1 MKVLK
6 FGGTSVGSP
15 ETIRVVKKIVDSQT
29 EPCAVVVS
37 AFGGVTDKIILTS
50 RKAMEH
56 DPSYKD
62 ELFEISTRHF
72 DAINELLDDKQNRE
86 HTLKEADA
94 MLNTFQDILHGVY
107 LLEDLSDKTMDFLL
121 SFGERLSAMIISRLI
136 NNAAYIDSRK
146 MVRTN
151 SQFLNATV
159 NFQVTEE
166 KIRKSLEN
174 LISVAVV
181 PGFIASDEKG
191 RTTTLG
197 RGGSDYTAAIIAA
210 ATKASA
216 LEIWTDVDGFMTA
229 DPRIVKKAHPI
240 SCLSYEEAME
250 LSHFGA
256 KVLYTPTLTPAFKK
270 SVPIRILNTFNTD
283 APGTLI
289 SHRADCKSK
298 HMIKGIS
305 SINAVD
311 LITVKGAGMVGK
323 TGTSAR
329 VFSSLARGHVNVI
342 LITQASSE
350 MTISFAVDPSDTDTA
365 VKELK
370 EEFSTEIELRQE
382 MAIEVIRD
390 LSIIAIVGEE
400 MRHTPGISAILYHSM
415 GRNGISVIATAQG
428 SSELNIS
435 VVIRKESL
443 KKALNAINE
452 GFFLSDLKEIHLY
465 LAGTGNVGRNLLKQ
479 IKKQFQPLMETQR
492 LKVNL
497 VGISNSRKMLINPDG
512 IDISDPYKALEK
524 GESADMNKFIETIG
538 RKNLRNSVFVDC
550 TASETLSERYSDL
563 FEKYVSVITANKI
576 ACSSD
581 YSLYRGLKES
591 AMMHGVK
598 FSFETN
604 VGAGLPVISTIEDLI
619 SSGDEILEIEA
630 VVSGTLNYIFNILSE
645 EITLSK
651 AIRMAMDNGFAE
663 PDPRLDLSGMDVKRK
678 LLILAR
684 ESGYPLEPDDIQIET
699 FLPDE
704 LFEGDVDSFLK
715 NVVQLNGEWEE
726 KRKKLVTSGRRW
738 RYVAA
743 LKDGK
748 GIIGLR
754 EMRDRHPA
762 YQLEA
767 SNNIILLTTSRYR
780 ELPLLIQGYGAGAD
794 VTAAGLF
801 ADVIRAGKR

>member
-15 ETIRVVKKIVDSQT
+15 ASIKIVRSIVESQE

-37 AFGGVTDKIILTS
+37 AFGGITDKIIATS
-50 RKAMEH
+50 SKAMEH
-56 DPSYKD
+56 DPTYKD
-62 ELFEISTRHF
+62 TLFEIGSRHF
-72 DAINELLDDKQNRE
+72 DAINELLEGDVRE

-94 MLNTFQDILHGVY
+94 LLNEFQDILHGVY
-107 LLEDLSDKTMDFLL
+107 LLEDLSDKVMGFLL

-136 NNAAYIDSRK
+136 KGAVYIDARKMIRTDCNYLNAAVDYNISAE
-146 MVRTN
+146 M
-151 SQFLNATV
+151 
-159 NFQVTEE
+159 
-166 KIRKSLEN
+166 IRSSLEN
-174 LISVAVV
+174 LTGVALV
-181 PGFIASDEKG
+181 PGFIASSITGK
-191 RTTTLG
+191 TTTLG
-197 RGGSDYTAAIIAA
+197 RGGSDYTAALIAA
-210 ATKASA
+210 AMGASM

-229 DPRIVKKAHPI
+229 DPKIVKKAYPI
-240 SCLSYEEAME
+240 PCLSYEEAME

-256 KVLYTPTLTPAFKK
+256 KVLYTPTLTPAFRE
-270 SVPIRILNTFNTD
+270 SIPIKILNTFNTD

-289 SHRADCKSK
+289 SHQDACNPK
-298 HMIKGIS
+298 HLIKGIS

-329 VFSSLARGHVNVI
+329 VFTSLARSDVNII

-350 MTISFAVDPSDTDTA
+350 MTISFAVDPSASDAA
-365 VKELK
+365 VAGLK
-370 EEFSTEIELRQE
+370 EEFSTEIELRKE
-382 MAIEVIRD
+382 MEIEVIRD
-390 LSIIAIVGEE
+390 LSIIAIVGEQ

-435 VVIRKESL
+435 VVIRRESL

-465 LAGTGNVGRNLLKQ
+465 LAGTGNVGSKLLNQ
-479 IKKQFQPLMETQR
+479 IRQQFNTLMETQR

-497 VGISNSRKMLINPDG
+497 VGISNSRKMLIDPDG
-512 IDISDPYKALEK
+512 IDISDPLKALEQ
-524 GESADMNKFIETIG
+524 GETADLDKLIETIG
-538 RKNLRNSVFVDC
+538 QKNLRNSVFVDC
-550 TASETLSERYSDL
+550 TASETLSGRYNEL

-576 ACSSD
+576 ACSSE
-581 YSLYRGLKES
+581 YSLYRSLKES
-591 AMMHGVK
+591 ALTHGVK

-619 SSGDEILEIEA
+619 SSGDKILEIEA

-645 EITLSK
+645 EITLST

-684 ESGYPLEPDDIQIET
+684 ESGYPLEADDIEIET

-715 NVVQLNGEWEE
+715 NIVKLNEEWED
-726 KRKKLVTSGRRW
+726 KRKRLVASGRRW

-748 GIIGLR
+748 GVIGLR
-754 EMRDRHPA
+754 EMKERHPA

>member
-15 ETIRVVKKIVDSQT
+15 GSIKVVQQIVESQQ

-37 AFGGVTDKIILTS
+37 AFGGITDRIIATAS
-50 RKAMEH
+50 RAMEH
-56 DPSYKD
+56 DPTYKD
-62 ELFEISTRHF
+62 DLIEIGSRHF
-72 DAINELLDDKQNRE
+72 DAINELLDGDVRE

-94 MLNTFQDILHGVY
+94 LLNEFQDILHGVY
-107 LLEDLSDKTMDFLL
+107 LLEDLSEKVMGFLL

-136 NNAAYIDSRK
+136 SGADFIDARK
-146 MVRTN
+146 MIRTD
-151 SQFLNATV
+151 SSYLNATV
-159 NFQVTEE
+159 DYALSA
-166 KIRKSLEN
+166 KLIRESLEN
-174 LISVAVV
+174 LSAVALV
-181 PGFIASDEKG
+181 PGFIASNATGK
-191 RTTTLG
+191 TTTLG
-197 RGGSDYTAAIIAA
+197 RGGSDYTAALIAA
-210 ATKASA
+210 AMDASM

-229 DPRIVKKAHPI
+229 DPKIVKKAYPI
-240 SCLSYEEAME
+240 PCLSYEEAME

-256 KVLYTPTLTPAFKK
+256 KVLYTPTLTPAFRE
-270 SVPIRILNTFNTD
+270 SIPIKILNTFNTG

-289 SHRADCKSK
+289 SHHESCSSK
-298 HMIKGIS
+298 HLIKGIS

-311 LITVKGAGMVGK
+311 LVTVKGAGMVGK

-329 VFSSLARGHVNVI
+329 VFTSLARSGVNVI

-350 MTISFAVDPSDTDTA
+350 MTISFAVDPLTSDAA
-365 VKELK
+365 VAGLK
-370 EEFSTEIELRQE
+370 EEFSTEIELRRE
-382 MAIEVIRD
+382 MEIEVIRD

-400 MRHTPGISAILYHSM
+400 MRHTPGISSILYHSM

-435 VVIRKESL
+435 VVIRRESL

-465 LAGTGNVGRNLLKQ
+465 LAGTGNVGSKLLNQ
-479 IKKQFQPLMETQR
+479 VRQQFKPLMETQR

-497 VGISNSRKMLINPDG
+497 VGISNSRKMLIDPDG
-512 IDISDPYKALEK
+512 IDIDDPMKALEQ
-524 GESADMNKFIETIG
+524 GEPADLDKFIETIG
-538 RKNLRNSVFVDC
+538 SKNLRNSVFVDC
-550 TASETLSERYSDL
+550 TASETLSNRYNEL

-581 YSLYRGLKES
+581 YSLYHSLKES
-591 AMMHGVK
+591 AMVHGVK

-619 SSGDEILEIEA
+619 SSGDKILEIEA

-645 EITLSK
+645 EVTLSK
-651 AIRMAMDNGFAE
+651 AIRMAMESGFSE

-684 ESGYPLEPDDIQIET
+684 ESGYALEADDIKIET
-699 FLPDE
+699 FLPDD
-704 LFEGDVDSFLK
+704 LFEGDVDSFLE
-715 NVVQLNGEWEE
+715 NVEKLNGEWEE
-726 KRKKLVTSGRRW
+726 KRKQLVASGRRW

-748 GIIGLR
+748 GMIGLR
-754 EMRDRHPA
+754 EMKERHPA

-767 SNNIILLTTSRYR
+767 SNNIILLTTSRYK

>member
-15 ETIRVVKKIVDSQT
+15 ETIRVVQKIVESQT

-37 AFGGVTDKIILTS
+37 AFGGITDKIIAIS

-62 ELFEISTRHF
+62 DLFEFSNRHF
-72 DAINELLDDKQNRE
+72 DAINELLEDENRE

-94 MLNTFQDILHGVY
+94 MISEFQDILHGVY
-107 LLEDLSDKTMDFLL
+107 LLEDLSDKTMGFLL
-121 SFGERLSAMIISRLI
+121 SFGERLSAKILSRLI
-136 NNAAYIDSRK
+136 QKAAYIDARK
-146 MVRTN
+146 MIRTN
-151 SQFLNATV
+151 SDYLNATV
-159 NFQVTEE
+159 DIQLSEE
-166 KIRKSLEN
+166 MIRSSLEN
-174 LISVAVV
+174 LTSVALI

-191 RTTTLG
+191 KTTTLG

-210 ATKASA
+210 AMKASV

-240 SCLSYEEAME
+240 GCLSYEEAME

-256 KVLYTPTLTPAFKK
+256 KVLYTPTLSPAFRENI
-270 SVPIRILNTFNTD
+270 PIRILNTFNAE

-289 SHRADCKSK
+289 SHHDVCGSE
-298 HMIKGIS
+298 HLIKGIS

-311 LITVKGAGMVGK
+311 LVTVKGAGMVGK

-329 VFSSLARGHVNVI
+329 VFTSLARSNVNVI

-350 MTISFAVDPSDTDTA
+350 MTISFAVDPSATDAA
-365 VKELK
+365 VAGLK
-370 EEFSTEIELRQE
+370 EEFSTEIELRRE
-382 MAIEVIRD
+382 MEIEVIRE

-400 MRHTPGISAILYHSM
+400 MRHTPGISSILYHAL

-435 VVIRKESL
+435 VVIKRSSL

-465 LAGTGNVGRNLLKQ
+465 LAGTGNVGSKLLNQ
-479 IKKQFQPLMETQR
+479 IRQQFKPLMETQR

-497 VGISNSRKMLINPDG
+497 VGISNSRKMLINTDG
-512 IDISDPYKALEK
+512 IDINDPYKALEN
-524 GESADMNKFIETIG
+524 GVEADLNKFIETIG

-550 TASETLSERYSDL
+550 TASETLSERYSEL

-581 YSLYRGLKES
+581 YSLYRSLKES
-591 AMMHGVK
+591 ALVHGVK

-619 SSGDEILEIEA
+619 SSGDKILEIEA

-645 EITLSK
+645 EIPLSK
-651 AIRMAMDNGFAE
+651 AIRMAMDNGFSE

-684 ESGYPLEPDDIQIET
+684 ESGYPLEAEDIEIEK

-715 NVVQLNGEWEE
+715 NIEKENDVWEE
-726 KRKKLVTSGRRW
+726 KRKKLAASGRRW

-748 GIIGLR
+748 GVIGLR
-754 EMRDRHPA
+754 EMKERHPA

-767 SNNIILLTTSRYR
+767 SNNIILLTTSRYK